1 MKEIIKVV
9 VMLCLVFYWV
19 AFGALA
25 LTGKLPDG
33 ASDIFWASFLFSG
46 MCCFFGIIDRLI
58 TIEEDE

>member
-1 MKEIIKVV
+1 
-9 VMLCLVFYWV
+9 MLCLVFYWV